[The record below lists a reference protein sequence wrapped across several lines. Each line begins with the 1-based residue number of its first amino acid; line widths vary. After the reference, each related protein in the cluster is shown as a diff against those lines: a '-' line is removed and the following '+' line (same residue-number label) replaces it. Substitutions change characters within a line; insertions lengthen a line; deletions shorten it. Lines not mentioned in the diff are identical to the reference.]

1 MNKGFIVIA
10 GIVVLVLGLIAF
22 YWFEVHAPGVSTEAE
37 VAVEVTPEP
46 VATAEPEQE
55 LEAPPMVVEEKLPA
69 ISPELDAWEKEGDET
84 REAVCR
90 HMGYFNANP
99 ILASYILG
107 VVVNMERRRR
117 SGEGVDSARIE
128 RIKGTLSA
136 VLTAKGDYFFSVVL
150 LPLGLTIAC
159 IFAMYSSYLGPVIFL
174 ALYNYFH
181 LQARIGGYLIGVRLG
196 EGLGNEYV
204 RHIFREQAFLG
215 GCAAF
220 GAGVFT
226 ALGLV
231 RAGSYGGLR
240 LSGWGIAAA
249 VAFLVLRRKMS
260 IAWSVMVV
268 FIASAAYLLLI

>member
-1 MNKGFIVIA
+1 MWRSHLNHLWRLFFLQGSRNERTMDGLGF
-10 GIVVLVLGLIAF
+10 F
-22 YWFEVHAPGVSTEAE
+22 HAV
-37 VAVEVTPEP
+37 
-46 VATAEPEQE
+46 
-55 LEAPPMVVEEKLPA
+55 
-69 ISPELDAWEKEGDET
+69 SPELDAWREDDDKT
-84 REAVCR
+84 KEAVRR

-117 SGEGVDSARIE
+117 SGERIDGAHIG
-128 RIKGTLSA
+128 RIKDTLSA

-159 IFAMYSSYLGPVIFL
+159 IFAMYSWYLGPVIFL

-196 EGLGNEYV
+196 ERLGKEYIG
-204 RHIFREQAFLG
+204 HIFREQGFLA

-220 GAGVFT
+220 SAGVFT
-226 ALGLV
+226 ALILV

-240 LSGWGIAAA
+240 LSGWGIAAI

-260 IAWSVMVV
+260 MIWSVIIV
-268 FIASAAYLLLI
+268 FIASAAYLFLI

>member
-1 MNKGFIVIA
+1 MKMWRSHLNHLWRLFLLQGSRNERTIDGLGF
-10 GIVVLVLGLIAF
+10 
-22 YWFEVHAPGVSTEAE
+22 YN
-37 VAVEVTPEP
+37 
-46 VATAEPEQE
+46 
-55 LEAPPMVVEEKLPA
+55 A
-69 ISPELDAWEKEGDET
+69 ISPELDTWSEEEDET
-84 REAVCR
+84 RETVRR

-107 VVVNMERRRR
+107 AVINMERRRR
-117 SGEGVDSARIE
+117 SGDGVDVAHIE
-128 RIKGTLSA
+128 RMKSTLSA

-159 IFAMYSSYLGPVIFL
+159 IFAMYSWYLGPVIFL

-196 EGLGNEYV
+196 EGLGNEYI
-204 RHIFREQAFLG
+204 RHIFRAQGFLG

-220 GAGVFT
+220 SAGVFS
-226 ALGLV
+226 ALVLV

-240 LSGWGIAAA
+240 LSGWGIAAV

-260 IAWSVMVV
+260 MVLSVIIV
-268 FIASAAYLLLI
+268 FIVSAAYLLLI